1 MDTVDNDLDNKGVK
15 LENKIWLN
23 KVEIFRIKF
32 QIQVNS
38 SNSF

>member
-23 KVEIFRIKF
+23 KVKRFRIKL

-38 SNSF
+38 SSSF